1 MLAYLPPLWRMD
13 LPPLSHASMADI
25 KDIQPEGL
33 KENQPIPPKAGAL
46 KRPAM
51 AQRKEKP
58 QMVGITNL

>member
-1 MLAYLPPLWRMD
+1 MLAHLLQQRQKD
-13 LPPLSHASMADI
+13 LLQMNHASAADI

-58 QMVGITNL
+58 QMVGTTNL